1 MPARSTP
8 FRVLLVDDGLKLAG
22 TARALFEAPELQ
34 AVGPNCTFEDMADQ
48 VRAHLPDIVVM
59 DLSGNQDVAFGAIE
73 EVMAHH
79 PTPILV
85 LHEAGDGALK
95 PFLALDLGALDVA
108 ERPPHPPP
116 QFWRELSRKV
126 VLLSQVRVV
135 KHVRGR
141 RRAPRKAEEP
151 LTGPGYPLVAIAAS
165 LGGPKALS
173 TLLSML
179 PREFKAP
186 IVLVQHISDGF
197 TGGMAHWLSWQTSSR
212 VVEAT
217 DGEQLAP
224 GTVYVGPSGFHLTVR
239 NDGRIKLE
247 DTPPL
252 MGFRPACDRLLESAA
267 AAFGRR
273 AIGVVLTGMGRDG
286 ARGLKLIREAGG
298 HTVAQDESSCV
309 VFGMPREAI
318 ALGAAEKILPLDQ
331 IAAQLVRW
339 VD

>member
-1 MPARSTP
+1 M
-8 FRVLLVDDGLKLAG
+8 
-22 TARALFEAPELQ
+22 LFETPELQ
-34 AVGPNCTFEDMADQ
+34 SVGANCTFSEMADEVRTQ
-48 VRAHLPDIVVM
+48 VPDVVVL
-59 DLSGNQDVAFGAIE
+59 DLSGNVEAAFAAIE

-85 LHEAGDGALK
+85 LHETGAQGLN
-95 PFLALDLGALDVA
+95 PFKALDLGALDVS

-116 QFWRELSRKV
+116 QFWRELTRKV
-126 VLLSQVRVV
+126 VLLAQVRVV

-141 RRAPRKAEEP
+141 KRTPKKPEDTAA
-151 LTGPGYPLVAIAAS
+151 GPGHPIVVIAAS

-173 TLLSML
+173 ALLSML

-186 IVLVQHISDGF
+186 ILLVQHISEGF
-197 TGGMAHWLSWQTSSR
+197 TGGMAQWLSWQTSSK
-212 VVEAT
+212 VVEAK
-217 DGEQLAP
+217 DGEQVQP
-224 GTVYVGPSGFHLTVR
+224 GTVYVGPSGFHLAVKS
-239 NDGRIKLE
+239 DGRIKLE
-247 DTPPL
+247 DTPPI
-252 MGFRPACDRLLESAA
+252 MGFKPACDRLLESAA

-286 ARGLKLIREAGG
+286 ARGLKAIRDAGG
-298 HTVAQDESSCV
+298 HTIAQDEASCV

-331 IAAQLVRW
+331 IAAQLARW

>member
-1 MPARSTP
+1 MRARSTP
-8 FRVLLVDDGLKLAG
+8 SRVLLVDDALELGG
-22 TARALFEAPELQ
+22 TARVLFESPELQ
-34 AVGPNCTFEDMADQ
+34 SVGANCTYSEMADE
-48 VRAHLPDIVVM
+48 VRSHLPDVVVM
-59 DLSGNQDVAFGAIE
+59 DLSGNQDAAFAAIE

-85 LHEAGDGALK
+85 LHEAGDAALK

-126 VLLSQVRVV
+126 QLLSQVRVV
-135 KHVRGR
+135 KHVKGR
-141 RRAPRKAEEP
+141 KRVPKKAEEP
-151 LTGPGYPLVAIAAS
+151 SSGPGYQVVVIAAS

-186 IVLVQHISDGF
+186 ILLVQHISDGF
-197 TGGMAHWLSWQTSSR
+197 TGGMAQWLSWQTSSR
-212 VVEAT
+212 VVEAK
-217 DGEQLAP
+217 DSEPMQP
-224 GTVYVGPSGFHLTVR
+224 GTIYVGPSGYHLAVR
-239 NDGRIKLE
+239 TDGRIRLE

-267 AAFGRR
+267 ASFGRR

-286 ARGLKLIREAGG
+286 ARGLKLIRDAGG
-298 HTVAQDESSCV
+298 HTIAQDEASCV

-331 IAAQLVRW
+331 IAAQLARW